1 MLEELDQTLF
11 HAFDYMA
18 CISTSA
24 CGHMATKLPE
34 TFGQFPLKNIE
45 LYVDFFFLSLGQKQE
60 FPSILSS

>member
-45 LYVDFFFLSLGQKQE
+45 LYVDFFFFLWVKNKN
-60 FPSILSS
+60 FPPF